1 MARADIRVTV
11 DATPALE
18 RIAALNARVRRD
30 MERESRERWRAR
42 VLADLDAEHELGTRR
57 TLALLERVY
66 ARRRGERP
74 DDTPLPLP

>member
-1 MARADIRVTV
+1 MARADIRITV
-11 DATPALE
+11 DVAPALE

-42 VLADLDAEHELGTRR
+42 VVVALDAERAGRSARVVALRGRLIAWYLG
-57 TLALLERVY
+57 
-66 ARRRGERP
+66 ARR